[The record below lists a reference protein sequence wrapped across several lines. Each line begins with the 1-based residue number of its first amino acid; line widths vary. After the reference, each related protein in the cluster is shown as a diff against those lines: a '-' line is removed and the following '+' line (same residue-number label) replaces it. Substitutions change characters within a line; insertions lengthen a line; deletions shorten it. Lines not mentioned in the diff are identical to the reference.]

1 LDLQVFYILFF
12 KLNCFYIFI
21 ILLNSTG
28 ALNSKSRGILDVVT
42 AQETFKSVY
51 DWRCVVLGLEA
62 DHANQTFYL
71 GMGRNN
77 VFRWEIT
84 KSRWQKVMESI
95 ELARDTLVYA
105 ELVQELR
112 GEGRSQKRSYALHII
127 DAVCL
132 GGVDVSQLHLKER

>member
-1 LDLQVFYILFF
+1 M
-12 KLNCFYIFI
+12 
-21 ILLNSTG
+21 
-28 ALNSKSRGILDVVT
+28 DVAS

-62 DHANQTFYL
+62 DNANQTFYL

-77 VFRWEIT
+77 VFRWELS
-84 KSRWQKVMESI
+84 KSRWQKVVESI

-105 ELVQELR
+105 ELVPELR